1 MFDDDFELPDDLAA
15 MADQAASA
23 LANMGEEY
31 AADACND
38 ADRLLGFAEKAH
50 KAADEQALL
59 AEMTEMFSIAHNFK
73 GQGLTFGYDLVT
85 LFGEALCELTR
96 PQNNPSR
103 ENVPQAV
110 KLAAALHTILHQRLS
125 GDGGTTGAALREELG
140 LVA

>member
-1 MFDDDFELPDDLAA
+1 MFDDDFELPDDLAD

-23 LANMGEEY
+23 LADMGEEY
-31 AADACND
+31 AVDACKD
-38 ADRLLGFAEKAH
+38 ADRLLGFAENAR
-50 KAADEQALL
+50 KAADEQAFL

-96 PQNNPSR
+96 PVNNPTR

-110 KLAAALHTILHQRLS
+110 KLAAAIHTILHQRIS
-125 GDGGTTGAALREELG
+125 GDGGETGTALRDELG
-140 LVA
+140 LAA